1 MLNNKNKNYISS
13 VNFSNNSLIN
23 NQKCQKNNNISINSN
38 NMNCYR
44 NNCLNYDNNRYN
56 NFQNN
61 VEINKNYPNKLPQ
74 IVNNLKCYNN
84 FNKNS
89 KIETDRS
96 LKYNYKFNDN
106 SILFNINT
114 NNFSNSINL
123 GNKNFNNEN
132 IKSISFKPHKIIPKS
147 HSAVDLSNNSI
158 LNSIRKNRK
167 KTDITNDEVFDKYK
181 YGENKEYLDYCNKN
195 REYQLYNQFLIEEK
209 NKRKKCEEMNNI
221 INEKREIN
229 NEENFYKILLKEDRK
244 EMINKQRYYKKCLDE
259 QIKNTI
265 SNKLVNENLKYS
277 DIFGNNI
284 YYEKRN
290 KTPMRQ
296 FLNKN
301 NYVEVNPYNCNRK
314 YDLGESDLEN
324 NTILNSRI
332 QFKMNKYMFPKS

>member
-1 MLNNKNKNYISS
+1 M
-13 VNFSNNSLIN
+13 NFY
-23 NQKCQKNNNISINSN
+23 KNN
-38 NMNCYR
+38 R
-44 NNCLNYDNNRYN
+44 LNYDINTYN

-61 VEINKNYPNKLPQ
+61 FEINKNHPNKLPQ
-74 IVNNLKCYNN
+74 IINNLKYNNN

-106 SILFNINT
+106 SILFKINT
-114 NNFSNSINL
+114 NNLSNSINL
-123 GNKNFNNEN
+123 ANKNLNNEN

-158 LNSIRKNRK
+158 LNLIRKNRK

-229 NEENFYKILLKEDRK
+229 KEANFYKILLKEDRK
-244 EMINKQRYYKKCLDE
+244 EMINKQRYYRKCLDE

-265 SNKLVNENLKYS
+265 NNKLLNENLKYS
-277 DIFGNNI
+277 DLFGNNI
-284 YYEKRN
+284 YYEQRN
-290 KTPMRQ
+290 KTPILPK
-296 FLNKN
+296 LN
-301 NYVEVNPYNCNRK
+301 
-314 YDLGESDLEN
+314 
-324 NTILNSRI
+324 I
-332 QFKMNKYMFPKS
+332 QKKIYRN